1 MEQGLGKEERLRKR
15 FQFERVYKEG
25 KAFSGRT
32 IRLAILANGLGAN
45 RAGFAVSKKRLK
57 LSTQR
62 NRVKRFLREAYR
74 RNKHGIKPGFDIVL
88 IGRET
93 PPSLKLPE
101 VEAELSRLAQ
111 KAGIKIQ
118 K

>member
-1 MEQGLGKEERLRKR
+1 MEQGLKKEERLCKR
-15 FQFERVYKEG
+15 FQFERVHKEG

-32 IRLAILANGLGAN
+32 IRLAILANELGAN
-45 RAGFAVSKKRLK
+45 RVGFTVSKKRLK

-62 NRVKRFLREAYR
+62 NRVKRLLREVYR
-74 RNKHGIKPGFDIVL
+74 YNKHRIRAGFDIVL
-88 IGRET
+88 IARET

-111 KAGIKIQ
+111 KAGILKA
-118 K
+118 